1 MKHIRPNLRNMCRGH
16 SHNWELRSQSPWRLK
31 WAGHVTG
38 MREKMKSC
46 KILVGKSL
54 GESTFGRL
62 RKRLKA
68 SIEMGLKETGSEDQM
83 NSSGISSVEL
93 SGAATFVLVLSF
105 LYLLCRPTINIFSVK
120 FWLTM
125 TQRVF
130 GKKEINTNDWNWL
143 KRWSWSETLV
153 LQYCTMVRWQKVLLK
168 TYKIWEA
175 SSLKKTWMS
184 ISKWNVSFS
193 YWPRE
198 NK

>member
-1 MKHIRPNLRNMCRGH
+1 
-16 SHNWELRSQSPWRLK
+16 
-31 WAGHVTG
+31 

-120 FWLTM
+120 F
-125 TQRVF
+125 
-130 GKKEINTNDWNWL
+130 
-143 KRWSWSETLV
+143 
-153 LQYCTMVRWQKVLLK
+153 
-168 TYKIWEA
+168 
-175 SSLKKTWMS
+175 
-184 ISKWNVSFS
+184 
-193 YWPRE
+193 
-198 NK
+198 